1 MLDTILFMYFVG
13 IVIVVPILDA
23 QIVLPSNIFPDVLV
37 HLNKWYV
44 DEFGNYL
51 VSEKPHFFVGI
62 TWQELVFAWPL
73 CIASL
78 YVLVCA
84 NMETIKEWLDV
95 EKRFEL
101 DMLLESVNSALKRVE
116 ELLNGINNR
125 SVSSEGSIRVEDH
138 FSALNLRCIKR
149 LYGDHGLEVMET
161 LRKRPSTAVW
171 ADIYAK
177 NHYKSLD
184 HRSFYF
190 KQQDSKDLSTKCLV
204 AEIKETK
211 EKSQKDDDVLY
222 SVATGNVCSTK
233 EQVNQ
238 VLMLWTT
245 FLEQMLYVP
254 SGPENYDNVKDVEIS
269 TRGATRNE
277 GESDGSPGSDSVT
290 FNNVKQGKLACNGDD
305 NVSPKR
311 VDSSKVIMVNGGTL
325 PKEDGSRVEKDVKN
339 TGIRDKASAVG
350 VVNDNVLPRSSM
362 ELSGHDATP
371 RPRNVHDDGHEA
383 KSNIDDVPSSQ
394 QGDTS
399 RTPPVANGNFSKFE
413 KEKGELS
420 PNVYFDEADLAAYG
434 DHNRSNA
441 KAKHSMEI
449 DADADDEDNKN
460 VLEESE
466 GEDEGIEDAN
476 FISVDGTYSDHILL
490 SAKPLAKHVASP
502 LHDGGKKDCNV
513 KTWLESEKDIR
524 LGDWKAVEIEIL
536 NVFQLLT
543 AKPVVYLVKPFVF

>member
-1 MLDTILFMYFVG
+1 MKVSAFMKALGIPALSDVVSRSHFFHLFV
-13 IVIVVPILDA
+13 
-23 QIVLPSNIFPDVLV
+23 
-37 HLNKWYV
+37 LNK
-44 DEFGNYL
+44 
-51 VSEKPHFFVGI
+51 
-62 TWQELVFAWPL
+62 
-73 CIASL
+73 
-78 YVLVCA
+78 
-84 NMETIKEWLDV
+84 
-95 EKRFEL
+95 FEL

-116 ELLNGINNR
+116 ELLNGIKNR

-138 FSALNLRCIKR
+138 FSALNLRCIER
-149 LYGDHGLEVMET
+149 LYGDRGLEVMET
-161 LRKRPSTAVW
+161 LRKSPSTAVW
-171 ADIYAK
+171 VDIYAK

-184 HRSFYF
+184 HRSFYL

-211 EKSQKDDDVLY
+211 EKSRKDDDVLY
-222 SVATGNVCSTK
+222 SVAAGKVCSTK

-238 VLMLWTT
+238 VLKLGTT
-245 FLEQMLYVP
+245 FLELMLYVP
-254 SGPENYDNVKDVEIS
+254 SRPENSDNVEYVEIS
-269 TRGATRNE
+269 TCGATTNE
-277 GESDGSPGSDSVT
+277 GDSDGSLGANSVT

-339 TGIRDKASAVG
+339 TCIRDKAPAVG
-350 VVNDNVLPRSSM
+350 VVNDNVLPRSST
-362 ELSGHDATP
+362 ELSRRDPTP

-399 RTPPVANGNFSKFE
+399 RTPPVANGNFAKFK
-413 KEKGELS
+413 KEDGELS
-420 PNVYFDEADLAAYG
+420 PNVYFDEDDLAAYG
-434 DHNRSNA
+434 DHIGSNA

-449 DADADDEDNKN
+449 DADADDEDSKN
-460 VLEESE
+460 VLEGGDDVS
-466 GEDEGIEDAN
+466 GI
-476 FISVDGTYSDHILL
+476 
-490 SAKPLAKHVASP
+490 
-502 LHDGGKKDCNV
+502 

-543 AKPVVYLVKPFVF
+543 AKPVVYLVKPFVY